1 MVDNVGEVQI
11 IDEVQQVSSEEG
23 VSGSNKRKIELR
35 SFVWKHFSKLPG
47 GLRAKC
53 HYCRRSYA
61 AHSNSGTSGLSTHLD
76 RCKVRKK
83 MKAENDA
90 KQQTLVFKKGK
101 GKDDG
106 TAKVTHIGF
115 NREACRMALVK
126 MIIKDELPF
135 RFVEAEGFLEFMETC
150 CPKFEVPSRRTIT
163 RDILELYQNEKGLL
177 KSILS
182 ANKQRVCITTDTW
195 TSIQM
200 SNFMVVTAHFIDEEW
215 VLHKR
220 ILTFTPISNHKG
232 DGIGKLIENC
242 LIDWGIE
249 KLFTITVD
257 NASANTLAIA
267 YVKKKLANWS
277 GNSMVLNGLYMH
289 VRCSAHIINLI
300 VQDGLSQVSH
310 SIASIRNAVK
320 YVRSSPARLQKFKTC
335 VDREKISRG
344 GLMVLDV
351 PTRWNS
357 TYLMLEKAV
366 AFEKAFERLKEDDGH
381 YTNWFDEDESEK
393 RRVGPPIDK
402 DWENAK
408 RLVKCLSIFYHV
420 TLKFS
425 SSLTVTSNNF
435 LNEMW
440 KVYIHLKSLVDS
452 NDFLLNQMGYK
463 MEEKFVKYW
472 GHFFEK
478 VNMLLIVANVL
489 DPRCKLDFVI
499 WCFSSLYDIRK
510 VDELR
515 ANIKELL
522 LKLLE
527 NYGGE
532 SNRNRGER
540 CRAVHDGASS
550 SVESFDPF
558 TQFKKMKESSN
569 DDISGKNDVEKYL
582 SETCESASN
591 PQFDILTWWKLNG
604 PRYPILSQIAKDV
617 LAIPVSTVASESAFS
632 TGGRILDPFRS
643 SLTHKTV
650 ESLICT
656 QNWLR
661 STLLGECTIQPSQEE
676 AEFYELVE
684 TDPNI
689 ELENA

>member
-1 MVDNVGEVQI
+1 
-11 IDEVQQVSSEEG
+11 
-23 VSGSNKRKIELR
+23 
-35 SFVWKHFSKLPG
+35 
-47 GLRAKC
+47 
-53 HYCRRSYA
+53 
-61 AHSNSGTSGLSTHLD
+61 
-76 RCKVRKK
+76 
-83 MKAENDA
+83 
-90 KQQTLVFKKGK
+90 
-101 GKDDG
+101 
-106 TAKVTHIGF
+106 
-115 NREACRMALVK
+115 
-126 MIIKDELPF
+126 
-135 RFVEAEGFLEFMETC
+135 
-150 CPKFEVPSRRTIT
+150 
-163 RDILELYQNEKGLL
+163 
-177 KSILS
+177 
-182 ANKQRVCITTDTW
+182 
-195 TSIQM
+195 
-200 SNFMVVTAHFIDEEW
+200 
-215 VLHKR
+215 
-220 ILTFTPISNHKG
+220 
-232 DGIGKLIENC
+232 
-242 LIDWGIE
+242 
-249 KLFTITVD
+249 
-257 NASANTLAIA
+257 
-267 YVKKKLANWS
+267 
-277 GNSMVLNGLYMH
+277 
-289 VRCSAHIINLI
+289 
-300 VQDGLSQVSH
+300 
-310 SIASIRNAVK
+310 
-320 YVRSSPARLQKFKTC
+320 
-335 VDREKISRG
+335 
-344 GLMVLDV
+344 
-351 PTRWNS
+351 
-357 TYLMLEKAV
+357 MLEKAV

-393 RRVGPPIDK
+393 RRVGPPTDK

-440 KVYIHLKSLVDS
+440 KVYIHLKSLIDS

-527 NYGGE
+527 SYGGE
-532 SNRNRGER
+532 SNPNRGER

-550 SVESFDPF
+550 SIESFDPF

-661 STLLGECTIQPSQEE
+661 STLLGERTIQPSQEE

-684 TDPNI
+684 TGNI
-689 ELENA
+689 VIYYVIFFYFTYNILYIRINYFNIIVSIS

>member
-11 IDEVQQVSSEEG
+11 SDEVQQVSSEEE
-23 VSGSNKRKIELR
+23 VSGSKKRKIELR
-35 SFVWKHFSKLPG
+35 SFVWKHFSKLPR

-53 HYCRRSYA
+53 HYCGKSYA

-83 MKAENDA
+83 KKAANDA
-90 KQQTLVFKKGK
+90 KQQTLVCKKGK

-106 TAKVTHIGF
+106 TAKVIHIRF
-115 NREACRMALVK
+115 NREACRMTLVK
-126 MIIKDELPF
+126 MIIKDKLPF

-163 RDILELYQNEKGLL
+163 RDILKLYQNEKGLL

-200 SNFMVVTAHFIDEEW
+200 SNFIVVTAHFIDEEW

-249 KLFTITVD
+249 KLLTITVD

-300 VQDGLSQVSH
+300 VQDGLSQVSQ

-320 YVRSSPARLQKFKTC
+320 YVRSSLARLQKFKTC

-393 RRVGPPIDK
+393 RMVGPPIDK
-402 DWENAK
+402 DWENAE
-408 RLVKCLSIFYHV
+408 R
-420 TLKFS
+420 
-425 SSLTVTSNNF
+425 
-435 LNEMW
+435 
-440 KVYIHLKSLVDS
+440 
-452 NDFLLNQMGYK
+452 
-463 MEEKFVKYW
+463 
-472 GHFFEK
+472 
-478 VNMLLIVANVL
+478 
-489 DPRCKLDFVI
+489 
-499 WCFSSLYDIRK
+499 
-510 VDELR
+510 
-515 ANIKELL
+515 
-522 LKLLE
+522 
-527 NYGGE
+527 GE
-532 SNRNRGER
+532 SNPNRGER

-550 SVESFDPF
+550 SIESFDPF

-591 PQFDILTWWKLNG
+591 PQFDILTWWKLNR

-632 TGGRILDPFRS
+632 T
-643 SLTHKTV
+643 
-650 ESLICT
+650 
-656 QNWLR
+656 
-661 STLLGECTIQPSQEE
+661 
-676 AEFYELVE
+676 
-684 TDPNI
+684 
-689 ELENA
+689 

>member
-1 MVDNVGEVQI
+1 
-11 IDEVQQVSSEEG
+11 
-23 VSGSNKRKIELR
+23 
-35 SFVWKHFSKLPG
+35 
-47 GLRAKC
+47 
-53 HYCRRSYA
+53 
-61 AHSNSGTSGLSTHLD
+61 
-76 RCKVRKK
+76 
-83 MKAENDA
+83 MKAANDA
-90 KQQTLVFKKGK
+90 KQQTLVCKKGK

-106 TAKVTHIGF
+106 TAKVIYIGF
-115 NREACRMALVK
+115 NREACRMTLVK

-135 RFVEAEGFLEFMETC
+135 RFVKAEGFLEFMETC

-163 RDILELYQNEKGLL
+163 RNILELYQNEKGLL

-200 SNFMVVTAHFIDEEW
+200 SNFMVVTTHFIDEEW

-242 LIDWGIE
+242 LIDWRIE

-267 YVKKKLANWS
+267 YVKKLANWS

-300 VQDGLSQVSH
+300 VQDGLSQVSQ

-320 YVRSSPARLQKFKTC
+320 YARSSPVRLQKFKTC

-357 TYLMLEKAV
+357 TYLLLEKAV
-366 AFEKAFERLKEDDGH
+366 AFEKAFKRLKEDGGH

-408 RLVKCLSIFYHV
+408 RLVKCLSVFYHV

-440 KVYIHLKSLVDS
+440 KVYIHLKSLVV
-452 NDFLLNQMGYK
+452 
-463 MEEKFVKYW
+463 EEKFLKYW

-522 LKLLE
+522 LKLLAS
-527 NYGGE
+527 YGGE
-532 SNRNRGER
+532 SNPNRGER

-550 SVESFDPF
+550 SIESFDHF
-558 TQFKKMKESSN
+558 TQFKNMKESSN

-591 PQFDILTWWKLNG
+591 P
-604 PRYPILSQIAKDV
+604 
-617 LAIPVSTVASESAFS
+617 
-632 TGGRILDPFRS
+632 
-643 SLTHKTV
+643 
-650 ESLICT
+650 
-656 QNWLR
+656 
-661 STLLGECTIQPSQEE
+661 
-676 AEFYELVE
+676 
-684 TDPNI
+684 
-689 ELENA
+689 